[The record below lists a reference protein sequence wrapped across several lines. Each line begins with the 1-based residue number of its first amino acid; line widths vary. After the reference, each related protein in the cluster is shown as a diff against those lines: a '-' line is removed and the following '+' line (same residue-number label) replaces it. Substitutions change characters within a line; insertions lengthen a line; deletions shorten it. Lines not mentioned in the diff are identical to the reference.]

1 MKKPRKTIILALLL
15 IGGTVPYFVCDGERK
30 ALEAADRADLPG
42 KTAKLSLGATYYE
55 RGGPSSGKPVILVHG
70 LTIPSYLW
78 ETTFE
83 GLVGAGF
90 NVVRY
95 DLYGRGF
102 SDRPDATYGP
112 DLFEEQLGEL
122 IEELKLEEPAHLVGL
137 SLGGAISVNF
147 AAKHSEK
154 VDRLV
159 LVAPYYRQEQPVV
172 AKLMN
177 APLLGDYLMKVLG
190 DRILIKR
197 LPEYYYKPLDYP
209 QLEQRFLRQLEF
221 VGYKKALL
229 STLRHYLPLDL
240 TDSYSEVGHQERPVL
255 LLWGKH
261 DRVIPLANSA
271 AVLEVLP
278 QAKLHQIDAG
288 HVPLQEERSEEC
300 NELIISFLKG
310 ATPEL

>member
-1 MKKPRKTIILALLL
+1 MKNGKKTIILAVLLV
-15 IGGTVPYFVCDGERK
+15 GGIVPYFACDGERK
-30 ALEAADRADLPG
+30 SLEAADRADLPG
-42 KTAKLSLGATYYE
+42 KMAKLSLGATYYE
-55 RGGPSSGKPVILVHG
+55 QGGASSGKPVILIHG

-83 GLVGAGF
+83 DLVGAGF

-102 SDRPDATYGP
+102 SDRPDATYDP
-112 DLFEEQLGEL
+112 DLFEKQLAEL
-122 IEELKLEEPAHLVGL
+122 VEALKLEEPAHFVGL

-147 AAKHSEK
+147 AAKHPEQ

-159 LVAPYYRQEQPVV
+159 LISPYYRQEQPVV

-190 DRILIKR
+190 DRLLKER
-197 LPEYYYKPLDYP
+197 LPEYYYKPVDYP
-209 QLEQRFLRQLEF
+209 QLEQRFLKQLEF
-221 VGYKKALL
+221 IGYKKALL
-229 STLRHYLPLDL
+229 STLRHYIPLDL
-240 TDSYSEVGHQERPVL
+240 TDSYSEVGRQKRPVL

-261 DRVIPLANSA
+261 DRVIPFANSA

-278 QAKLHQIDAG
+278 HAELHQIDAG
-288 HVPLQEERSEEC
+288 HVPLQEERREEC
-300 NELIISFLKG
+300 SELIIGFLKG
-310 ATPEL
+310 GNS